1 MIDKI
6 DGGSPYDYSKVTN
19 KRQAGIQAYDAAW
32 QNVVS
37 GKEKSDDS
45 GVIVDIATD
54 RRQKKTEKE
63 SEQTAAQRT
72 AESQSSGFTWEQI
85 KESVRSMIAFL
96 KETWRTIWEDAPAAQ
111 TKPQMADEIASEG
124 QVDNAEQIAA
134 ENEAWADKR
143 IEEAEKQVQMQA
155 VLKSRNLDS
164 LAAILSEN
172 GKKRLAKNTT
182 LLTTY
187 DRRGRIV
194 DIEEAERERIL
205 HGDKNFI
212 KL

>member
-1 MIDKI
+1 MNTIKLYPRENGT
-6 DGGSPYDYSKVTN
+6 GGVRN
-19 KRQAGIQAYDAAW
+19 RIA
-32 QNVVS
+32 
-37 GKEKSDDS
+37 
-45 GVIVDIATD
+45 VISTVAC
-54 RRQKKTEKE
+54 
-63 SEQTAAQRT
+63 ANH
-72 AESQSSGFTWEQI
+72 
-85 KESVRSMIAFL
+85 V
-96 KETWRTIWEDAPAAQ
+96 
-111 TKPQMADEIASEG
+111 
-124 QVDNAEQIAA
+124 AEQIAA
-134 ENEAWADKR
+134 QNEAWADER

-172 GKKRLAKNTT
+172 GKKHLAKNTT

-194 DIEEAERERIL
+194 AIDEAERERIL

>member
-6 DGGSPYDYSKVTN
+6 DGGSPYDYPKITN
-19 KRQAGIQAYDAAW
+19 KRSAGIHAYDAAW
-32 QNVVS
+32 QNAIS
-37 GKEKSDDS
+37 EKEKQEDP
-45 GVIVDIATD
+45 GVILDIGAN
-54 RRQKKTEKE
+54 REKKQPEKE
-63 SEQTAAQRT
+63 QPQSQKDRT
-72 AESQSSGFTWEQI
+72 ETSGGGFT
-85 KESVRSMIAFL
+85 
-96 KETWRTIWEDAPAAQ
+96 WEDAPAEEKKDPVE
-111 TKPQMADEIASEG
+111 TTD
-124 QVDNAEQIAA
+124 DAEQIAA
-134 ENEAWADKR
+134 QNEAWADER

-172 GKKRLAKNTT
+172 GKKHLAKNTT

-194 DIEEAERERIL
+194 AIDEAERERIL

>member
-6 DGGSPYDYSKVTN
+6 DGGSPYDYPKIAN
-19 KRQAGIQAYDAAW
+19 KRSAGINAYDAAW
-32 QNVVS
+32 QNAIS
-37 GKEKSDDS
+37 GREKQDDK
-45 GVIVDIATD
+45 GVILDIGTK
-54 RRQKKTEKE
+54 RQPEQEEKGP
-63 SEQTAAQRT
+63 EQAAARQDN
-72 AESQSSGFTWEQI
+72 SFTWEQI
-85 KESVRSMIAFL
+85 KTSVRSFISFL
-96 KETWRTIWEDAPAAQ
+96 KETWRTIWEEAPSAESAQ
-111 TKPQMADEIASEG
+111 PQKAVDVKG
-124 QVDNAEQIAA
+124 QSDDGGQLEAQ
-134 ENEAWADKR
+134 NEAWADTR
-143 IEEAEKQVQMQA
+143 IKEAEKQVQMQA
-155 VLKSRNLDS
+155 VLKTRNLDS

-194 DIEEAERERIL
+194 KIDEAERERIL

>member
-6 DGGSPYDYSKVTN
+6 DGGSPYDYPKITN
-19 KRQAGIQAYDAAW
+19 KRSAGLHAYDAAW
-32 QNVVS
+32 QNAVS
-37 GKEKSDDS
+37 EKEKQGDP
-45 GVIVDIATD
+45 GVILDIGAN
-54 RRQKKTEKE
+54 REKKQPEKE
-63 SEQTAAQRT
+63 QLQSQRDRT
-72 AESQSSGFTWEQI
+72 ETSGGGFTWEQL
-85 KESVRSMIAFL
+85 KASVRSMISFL
-96 KETWRTIWEDAPAAQ
+96 KETWRTIWEDAPAEEKKDPAE
-111 TKPQMADEIASEG
+111 TTD
-124 QVDNAEQIAA
+124 DAEQIAA
-134 ENEAWADKR
+134 QNEAWADER

-172 GKKRLAKNTT
+172 GKKHLAKNTT
-182 LLTTY
+182 LLTIY

-194 DIEEAERERIL
+194 AIDEAERERIL

>member
-6 DGGSPYDYSKVTN
+6 NGGSPYDYSKVTN
-19 KRQAGIQAYDAAW
+19 KRKAGIQAYDAAW
-32 QNVVS
+32 QNAVS
-37 GKEKSDDS
+37 GKEKSDDP
-45 GVIVDIATD
+45 GVILDITTG

-63 SEQTAAQRT
+63 TEQMAAAQRT
-72 AESQSSGFTWEQI
+72 AEPQSSGFTWEQI

-96 KETWRTIWEDAPAAQ
+96 KETWRTIWEDAPAVQ
-111 TKPQMADEIASEG
+111 TKQQMADEITLKEQA
-124 QVDNAEQIAA
+124 DQIAA